1 MQNNQKIIAIFGAGG
16 FLGKHLM
23 RELTKLDY
31 RVKVATRNP
40 YLKGYLKPLSN
51 PGQIELFKTNIFDQE
66 SVKQVLKNCDLAI
79 NLVGIL
85 YETRKQKFNQIHSQF
100 PHLLSNLCNELGT
113 KNLIHVSALGVRERH
128 TSQYMQSKLQGEKNI
143 QDNFKPSVIL
153 RPSVVF
159 GPEDKFF
166 NTFASIAQFSPVL
179 PLIGGGKTKFVPIYV
194 GDVAKA
200 VVKTLD
206 LNNSEPEI
214 YELGGPK
221 NYSFK
226 ELMEILLIEIKKK
239 RFLIPIPFG
248 MAKFQSYF
256 LQMMSNPLLT
266 PDQVEMLKH
275 NNIVSGDYPTLKDL
289 GVSGTPI
296 HSILPK
302 YIYRFRTGGQFG

>member
-1 MQNNQKIIAIFGAGG
+1 MKQKIATIFGASG
-16 FLGKHLM
+16 FIGRNLV
-23 RELTKLDY
+23 RRLTEKGF
-31 RVKVATRNP
+31 RIVVATRSP
-40 YLKGYLKPLSN
+40 YLHGYLKPLGD
-51 PGQIELFKTNIFDQE
+51 PGEIDLEKVNLFDE
-66 SVKQVLKNCDLAI
+66 ERLKILIKNSKVVI

-128 TSQYMQSKLQGEKNI
+128 ASQYMQSKLQGEKNI